1 MKNKKKVK
9 DLNLKYGQ
17 KIDFRTPKNV
27 SFLGLPYIYANI
39 FFTITLKYL
48 KWMVSLLNWLL
59 LVLIHTIII
68 IYKYV

>member
-48 KWMVSLLNWLL
+48 K
-59 LVLIHTIII
+59 
-68 IYKYV
+68 